1 MDFYARIRAARVGAV
16 YERLGVSL
24 AITVVSGAAAAT
36 ALAAGGVSRLVW
48 AWFGLVLILAG
59 LRLAALSAFRRD
71 AALARIGL
79 WGRLAVGGAMAS
91 GLLWGLGA
99 ALLPSVEISAPGALV
114 GHVVML
120 LLLGAMC
127 AGAATVHAVHAPTAL
142 AFIIP
147 AGVPPALRLAMQ
159 GDGRHLLMAAV
170 VLLYILVLALVA
182 RRSCRQFDETFRLQ
196 IALARRTE
204 ELDEANARLRTEI
217 ADHRATGESLRQ
229 AQRMEAIGQLTGGV
243 AHDFNNVLAVI
254 GGNLQLIARRA
265 EGNPDIRR
273 LAAAAER
280 AAERGARLTASLLS
294 FSREQPLRPETVD
307 LNERIREFAPLLR
320 RTLDGR
326 MELALELAPGPLMA
340 LLDPAHFQ
348 AALMHLVINARDASP
363 AGRQLTIAT
372 SLLPSDDASAEG
384 GHPGPFACVRVI
396 DTGPGMAPEV
406 ASRAFEP
413 FFTTREVGQGSG
425 LGLSRVHGFAK
436 QSGGTARIESV
447 EGGGTAV
454 SILLPAQVLQPA
466 DDAAPPAAKPDGCG
480 AGRVLLVE
488 DDADVRDVLQES
500 LTSSGWHVIS
510 TADGAAARA
519 VLESG
524 VPLDLVI
531 SDVVMP
537 GELSGVDLVR
547 IAATLRPDLPVL
559 LISGYPAATL
569 AAQGAD
575 ERELNLLRKPF
586 THAELLSRLRQL
598 RATPQPARD
607 TMVVNTAGG

>member
-1 MDFYARIRAARVGAV
+1 MEIDAQIRAARVRAV
-16 YERLGVSL
+16 YDRLGVTL
-24 AITVVSGAAAAT
+24 AITMVNGAVVTT
-36 ALAAGGVSRLVW
+36 ALAAGGASRLAW

-71 AALARIGL
+71 AALARIKL
-79 WGRLAVGGAMAS
+79 WEGVAMGGALAS

-99 ALLPSVEISAPGALV
+99 ALLPSVETSDPGALA
-114 GHVVML
+114 GQVVML

-127 AGAATVHAVHAPTAL
+127 AGAATVHGVHAPTAL

-147 AGVPPALRLAMQ
+147 AGVPLALRLTMQ
-159 GDGRHLLMAAV
+159 ADGRHLLIAAM
-170 VLLYILVLALVA
+170 VLLLVGVLAIVA
-182 RRSCRQFDETFRLQ
+182 RRSGRQFDETFRLQ
-196 IALARRTE
+196 IALTQRTE
-204 ELDEANARLRTEI
+204 ELDQANARLRTEI
-217 ADHRATGESLRQ
+217 EDHRTTGDTLRQ

-265 EGNPDIRR
+265 EGHPDIRR

-294 FSREQPLRPETVD
+294 FSREQPLRPEAVD

-326 MELALELAPGPLMA
+326 MELELDLAPGRLVA

-363 AGRQLTIAT
+363 AGRRLTIAT
-372 SLLPSDDASAEG
+372 ALAPCDDAAGED

-406 ASRAFEP
+406 AARAFEP
-413 FFTTREVGQGSG
+413 FFTTKEVGKGSG
-425 LGLSRVHGFAK
+425 LGLSQVHGFAR
-436 QSGGTARIESV
+436 QSGGSARIEAV
-447 EGGGTAV
+447 EGAGAAV
-454 SILLPAQVLQPA
+454 SILLPAQVPQPA
-466 DDAAPPAAKPDGCG
+466 ADAPPLSGLVA

-500 LTSSGWHVIS
+500 LTASAWQVMPA
-510 TADGAAARA
+510 ADGAAARA

-524 VPLDLVI
+524 VPLDIVV

-537 GELSGVDLVR
+537 GRISGVDLAR
-547 IAATLRPDLPVL
+547 IAAGLRPGLPVL
-559 LISGYPAATL
+559 LISGYPTAIL

-575 ERELNLLRKPF
+575 ESSLNLLRKPF
-586 THAELLSRLRQL
+586 THAELLARMEQL
-598 RATPQPARD
+598 RMMDRPVCNAMQDVRA
-607 TMVVNTAGG
+607 AGA